1 MAEETVVAETKQEE
15 VVETPQVSEVEAKAM
30 EAGWRPKEQWEADGK
45 DPAEWRS
52 AKEFNERGEFFKTIH
67 QIKRELKQKDAT
79 ISAMQKHH
87 QYVFDQAFR
96 KAQAEL
102 RKERREA
109 LRNDDIDRV
118 EQIETQ
124 LQETEQEYN
133 AKKQEMV
140 ADQQAAQAA
149 GPHPEFQAWLDK
161 NDWYS
166 TDEDLRDFADAAGLV
181 YTKKNPGVQPEVVL
195 SHVEKVV
202 KQKFPEKF
210 GQRKAAPNAV
220 ASVNRAESGRKK
232 AGSEFEMSDMEKDIM
247 KTFVRGG
254 VMTEAEYIAELKK
267 SRS

>member
-1 MAEETVVAETKQEE
+1 MAEETVVETKEVVVAEEIATPNEAET
-15 VVETPQVSEVEAKAM
+15 KAM

-118 EQIETQ
+118 EEIETQ
-124 LQETEQEYN
+124 LETTEQEYKD
-133 AKKQEMV
+133 KKQEMV
-140 ADQQAAQAA
+140 ADQAAAQAV
-149 GPHPEFQAWLDK
+149 GPHPEFQAWVDR
-161 NDWYS
+161 NEWYTS
-166 TDEDLRDFADAAGLV
+166 DSDLQDEADAIGMV
-181 YTKKNPGVQPEVVL
+181 YTKKHPGVKPEVVL
-195 SHVEKVV
+195 AYVEKTI
-202 KQKFPEKF
+202 KSKFPEKF

-232 AGSEFEMSDMEKDIM
+232 AGSEIELSEQEKEFM
-247 KTFVRGG
+247 KTFVRAG
-254 VMTEAEYIAELKK
+254 VMTEAEYKAELQK